1 MGQDGVNENG
11 LFVWVGNGIY
21 KHLTIKLQEQDLRLG
36 TKPGDLIGKLKM
48 IAQAS
53 PRKILQGVQLWWF
66 SSACTSVYLG

>member
-36 TKPGDLIGKLKM
+36 TKPGDLIGKFK

-53 PRKILQGVQLWWF
+53 PRKILQDVQP
-66 SSACTSVYLG
+66 